1 MCFFMS
7 MLFMLIEIEL
17 KIEINNDEL
26 LETIWDI
33 RNGVDLHYSVKQCKA
48 QICRM
53 FNSDTNAFAQI
64 L

>member
-1 MCFFMS
+1 MNYWKPYGTQ
-7 MLFMLIEIEL
+7 EKEL
-17 KIEINNDEL
+17 PF
-26 LETIWDI
+26 
-33 RNGVDLHYSVKQCKA
+33 VSSVEQHEA